1 MMKPKFWYW
10 SSSRTND
17 YHSITQIVMTPKLPS
32 IIFTPKTHR
41 KNNVWKRK
49 MFVQPLAFACAG
61 GLMRKMCW
69 TFCTSYYTLITQT
82 TPGPTS
88 AFYHSFF
95 SSEFTWKHKFTHVDA
110 RCHVVRILLSGIAP
124 YVDIYVRYIFWSYP
138 YMIHCFSCRWW
149 NVKVWHE
156 LDANVTHSS
165 HNNTATTEFECT
177 HYIGS
182 GNNN

>member
-32 IIFTPKTHR
+32 IIITPKTHG

-49 MFVQPLAFACAG
+49 MFVQPLAFACWWRTDAKNVLNFLHFILYFNNTNNTWTDISILSFIFFPVNSRESTNLLT
-61 GLMRKMCW
+61 LM
-69 TFCTSYYTLITQT
+69 L
-82 TPGPTS
+82 
-88 AFYHSFF
+88 
-95 SSEFTWKHKFTHVDA
+95 DA
-110 RCHVVRILLSGIAP
+110 MLYLLLSGIAT
-124 YVDIYVRYIFWSYP
+124 YVDIYVRYIFRSYP

-165 HNNTATTEFECT
+165 HNNTTTTEFECT

>member
-10 SSSRTND
+10 SSRSRTND

-32 IIFTPKTHR
+32 IIITPKTHG

-82 TPGPTS
+82 TPGPTH
-88 AFYHSFF
+88 FIIHFF
-95 SSEFTWKHKFTHVDA
+95 PVNSRESTNLLTLMLDA
-110 RCHVVRILLSGIAP
+110 MLYLLLSGIAT
-124 YVDIYVRYIFWSYP
+124 YVDIYVRYIFRSYP

-165 HNNTATTEFECT
+165 HNNTTTTGFECT

>member
-1 MMKPKFWYW
+1 MK
-10 SSSRTND
+10 T
-17 YHSITQIVMTPKLPS
+17 
-32 IIFTPKTHR
+32 
-41 KNNVWKRK
+41 KNVRSAISFCLN
-49 MFVQPLAFACAG
+49 AG
-61 GLMRKMCW
+61 GLMRKMLNFLHF
-69 TFCTSYYTLITQT
+69 TYYTLITQT

-88 AFYHSFF
+88 AAFYHSFF
-95 SSEFTWKHKFTHVDA
+95 FPVNSRESTNLLTLMLDA
-110 RCHVVRILLSGIAP
+110 MLYLLLSGIAT
-124 YVDIYVRYIFWSYP
+124 YVDIYVRYIFRSYP

-165 HNNTATTEFECT
+165 HNNTTTTEFECT